1 MILGFIHL
9 SFVGKD
15 TEKCRNLLCF
25 FDYFMK
31 KNVVAR
37 FFLRAVVAFRH
48 EPGNSLPPPA

>member
-9 SFVGKD
+9 SFVGKN
-15 TEKCRNLLCF
+15 TEKCRDLHCF

-31 KNVVAR
+31 KNVVACL
-37 FFLRAVVAFRH
+37 FLRAVVALRH

>member
-1 MILGFIHL
+1 MILGFVHL